1 MKHKVA
7 GLEGPPVYPSAV
19 VIAQA
24 LLINCRSDEGYVSR
38 LVQQI
43 AGVFQRCLRILFDI
57 SLNTGCAILH
67 IRRKH
72 RFCTE

>member
-7 GLEGPPVYPSAV
+7 GPEGPFAYPSAV
-19 VIAQA
+19 VVAEA

-38 LVQQI
+38 FVQQI
-43 AGVFQRCLRILFDI
+43 SGVFQCCLCILFDI
-57 SLNTGCAILH
+57 GLNTGCAVSH